1 MLLVAGCW
9 QRCFVWELKCW
20 FNVTHIFPAILSRA
34 TGEFLVH
41 AGLIYFFFSLISIS
55 ARSYTVFHIVLKI
68 YCIRYE
74 YMDIDALYK
83 HIRSRLVWA
92 IVVDSKEKRPFATF
106 FPTIRSTHSQR
117 SEAFNARISLYP
129 FSPKRN
135 VMLWCSDTLML
146 GDEKQIDD
154 ASKNKHWI
162 QIN

>member
-106 FPTIRSTHSQR
+106 FPLYVQHIHSKVKHLTR
-117 SEAFNARISLYP
+117 AFHYIPSVQ
-129 FSPKRN
+129 SK
-135 VMLWCSDTLML
+135 MWCSDAPILRCSVMKSKLMMHQRTSI
-146 GDEKQIDD
+146 EYK
-154 ASKNKHWI
+154 
-162 QIN
+162 